1 MNKAN
6 GGDRIPAEQFK
17 TLKDDA
23 VKVLCSVCQQYGK
36 LTGGHGTE
44 KDQFSFLPPKEGN
57 TKEFLNCCTIALI
70 SHASKEML
78 KIH

>member
-1 MNKAN
+1 MITYLERDILQYEVKWALGSITMNKAN

-44 KDQFSFLPPKEGN
+44 KD
-57 TKEFLNCCTIALI
+57 
-70 SHASKEML
+70 
-78 KIH
+78 